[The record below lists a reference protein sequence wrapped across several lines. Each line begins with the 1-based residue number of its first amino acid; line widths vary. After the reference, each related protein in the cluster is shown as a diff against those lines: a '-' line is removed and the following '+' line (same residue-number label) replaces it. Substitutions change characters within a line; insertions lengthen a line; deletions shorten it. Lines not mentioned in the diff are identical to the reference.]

1 MAIGWVITVD
11 ITGDGNKA
19 SIRGY
24 AVAIV
29 KPNEALSAALDE
41 CGERSAEIEDELTQ
55 DQFDALQLVPGEVR
69 CIFKGDDTCVC
80 RKLDSAILMVKA
92 AKDRS

>member
-55 DQFDALQLVPGEVR
+55 DQFDVLQLVPGEVR
-69 CIFKGDDTCVC
+69 CIFKGDDGPNMTH
-80 RKLDSAILMVKA
+80 
-92 AKDRS
+92 